1 MYQTI
6 LFDLDGT
13 LTDSAP
19 GVIHSVQYALNKY
32 GITEAY
38 ENLQCFIGPPLIQ
51 SFQKV
56 YGFGHEQ
63 AEEAVVYYR
72 EYYSA
77 GGIFE
82 NEVYPGIK
90 ELLQDLKRA
99 GKTLAVATSK
109 PEFFAKQVLDHFG
122 LTGYFDFIGGALMDE
137 TRTTK
142 VEVLAYTLSEMKAD
156 PTASVMVGD
165 REHDVL
171 AAKDLGLDCIG
182 VLYGYGSRE
191 ELEVAGATAFADT
204 PADVFRIVTTA

>member
-51 SFQKV
+51 SFQKF

-109 PEFFAKQVLDHFG
+109 PEFFAKQVLDHFE

-165 REHDVL
+165 REHDAL